1 PIRGHPMRVAILHD
15 HLRFLGGGERLVLTL
30 AEALGADLYVTDC
43 DPAVTESF
51 GVRSVS
57 VTELAKVPKTPILR
71 QERQVAAFRRAR
83 VPGYD
88 IYVFSGNW
96 AIAAAARHHPNLWYC
111 HTPVRVFYDL
121 REAFLDELSPPAR
134 LAAQTWIRR
143 ALPRYERHVTHVQRI
158 VANSRNVEGR
168 VKRYLH
174 RRSTVV
180 YPPVDTERY
189 HFRSV
194 GEPWLSVNR
203 LSHEKRLGL
212 QVEAFRRLPEERL
225 IVVGGPQVGVDAR
238 RFIRSLKPPRNVT
251 FLGEIGDGELR
262 DLFATCR
269 GLVATSL
276 EEDFGLT
283 PVEAMASGKCVVAV
297 DEGGY
302 RETIV
307 PEETG
312 WLVPANSEAL
322 ADAIR
327 GASTERLAGMRAAC
341 ERQAARFDRRFFLD
355 HMRQV
360 LDEVRSTK

>member
-1 PIRGHPMRVAILHD
+1 MRVAILHD

-30 AEALGADLYVTDC
+30 AEALEADLYVTDY
-43 DPAVTESF
+43 DPAVTENF
-51 GVRSVS
+51 GVRHVA
-57 VTELAKVPKTPILR
+57 VTELAKVPTTPILR

-83 VPGYD
+83 VSGYD
-88 IYVFSGNW
+88 VYVFSGNW

-121 REAFLDELSPPAR
+121 RRAFLDELSPPSR
-134 LAAQTWIRR
+134 LAARTWIRR
-143 ALPRYERHVTHVQRI
+143 ARPRYERHVAHVERI

-168 VKRYLH
+168 VRRYLH
-174 RRSTVV
+174 RLSTVV

-189 HFRSV
+189 RFQGV
-194 GEPWLSVNR
+194 GETWLSVNR

-212 QVEAFRRLPEERL
+212 QMEAFRGLRGERL
-225 IVVGGPQVGVDAR
+225 IVVGGPQVGIDAR
-238 RFIRSLKPPRNVT
+238 RFIRSLNPPPNVT
-251 FLGEIGDGELR
+251 FLGEIGDRELR

-276 EEDFGLT
+276 DEDFGLT
-283 PVEAMASGKCVVAV
+283 PVEAMASGKCIIAV

-307 PEETG
+307 PGGTG
-312 WLVPANSEAL
+312 WLVPATPDAL
-322 ADAIR
+322 ADAIC
-327 GASTERLAGMRAAC
+327 GATTERLAAMRAAC

-355 HMRQV
+355 RMKQI
-360 LDEVRSTK
+360 LDEVPSAR